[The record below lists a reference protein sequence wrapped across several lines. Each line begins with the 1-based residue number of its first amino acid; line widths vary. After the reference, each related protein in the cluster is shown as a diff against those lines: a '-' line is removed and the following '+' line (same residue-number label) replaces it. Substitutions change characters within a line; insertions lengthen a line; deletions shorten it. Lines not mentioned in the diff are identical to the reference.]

1 MVSRLQPFGRFAF
14 VLVLFTS
21 ACASGGGGAGARDR
35 NMISGAE
42 LEQMRQAGVRD
53 LFEAV
58 TRLRPRWLDVRTS
71 RSLQLETVVL
81 VYVNDSRLGGIE
93 ALRDYPLTNIASLR
107 YLDSAQAG
115 LLPGAGSV
123 HVEGAIVIS
132 TMPRN

>member
-1 MVSRLQPFGRFAF
+1 MVSRLQPLVRFAIAL
-14 VLVLFTS
+14 VLVLS
-21 ACASGGGGAGARDR
+21 ACAGAGRGAAVRDR
-35 NMISGAE
+35 NAISASE

-53 LFEAV
+53 LYEAV
-58 TRLRPRWLDVRTS
+58 NRLRPRWLDVRTN

-81 VYVNDSRLGGIE
+81 VYVNDSRLGGVE
-93 ALRDYPLTNIASLR
+93 ALREYPLTNVATLR

-132 TMPRN
+132 TITRN

>member
-1 MVSRLQPFGRFAF
+1 MVSRPQPFVRFALA
-14 VLVLFTS
+14 LVLLTS
-21 ACASGGGGAGARDR
+21 ACAGAGRGADVRDR
-35 NMISGAE
+35 NAISSAE

-53 LFEAV
+53 LYEAV
-58 TRLRPRWLDVRTS
+58 NRLRPRWLDVRTN

-81 VYVNDSRLGGIE
+81 VYVNDSRLGGVE
-93 ALRDYPLTNIASLR
+93 ALRDYPLTNVASLR

-132 TMPRN
+132 TMPRT